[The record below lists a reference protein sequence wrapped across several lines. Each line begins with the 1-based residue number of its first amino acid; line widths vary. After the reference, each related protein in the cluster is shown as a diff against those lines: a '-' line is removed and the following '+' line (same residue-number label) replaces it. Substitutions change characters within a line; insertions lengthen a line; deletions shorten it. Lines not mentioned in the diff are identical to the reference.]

1 MATVNPYLI
10 FDGNCKEAFDFY
22 KNAFGKDFAD
32 LNLFGDMPPQEGM
45 PSLTD
50 AQKNSVMHVRL
61 EISAETILY
70 GSDIFPGTK
79 GFKQGDQ
86 YAVSL
91 NADSREEATD
101 LFTKLSEG
109 GTVTM
114 PLADTFWGAYF
125 GMWKD
130 QFGIDWMVNFDDP
143 DIIQP
148 Q

>member
-1 MATVNPYLI
+1 MATVNPYLM

-22 KNAFGKDFAD
+22 KNAFQKDFAD
-32 LNLFGDMPPQEGM
+32 INFFGDMPPQEGM
-45 PSLTD
+45 PPLSED
-50 AQKNSVMHVRL
+50 QKKMVMHVRL

>member
-32 LNLFGDMPPQEGM
+32 INFFGDMPPQEGM
-45 PSLTD
+45 PSLSED
-50 AQKNSVMHVRL
+50 QKKMVMHVRL

-91 NADSREEATD
+91 NADSRQEATD